1 MFLFSYFLA
10 SKAGLV
16 WGVMFTSITIILIIL
31 LIVYYRRRVANL
43 KAEIN
48 HVVKY
53 MSDGPAPGHFDNP
66 VYSYQ
71 NSVQSDTS
79 TLLNRGGMNNL
90 QQTKPSNIDRL
101 NNFNDESN
109 LNSRATTYS
118 LKYDPELMNQKNF
131 QADMTNPNLYHSIE
145 DVSKDY
151 HLYDEIKNKDGYK
164 DIGSYFC

>member
-1 MFLFSYFLA
+1 MLA
-10 SKAGLV
+10 LV
-16 WGVMFTSITIILIIL
+16 AMCLIVL

-53 MSDGPAPGHFDNP
+53 MSEGPAPGHFDNP

-71 NSVQSDTS
+71 PSVQSDTS
-79 TLLNRGGMNNL
+79 TLLHRNGVMNNL
-90 QQTKPSNIDRL
+90 RETKPSNVHRL
-101 NNFNDESN
+101 NNFNDDESN
-109 LNSRATTYS
+109 LNGRAASYS
-118 LKYDPELMNQKNF
+118 MQYDPELLNSKNF

-164 DIGSYFC
+164 DLG